1 MYRCKECGAEFEEKP
16 DYCDCGNDEFEE
28 FGIEKNLEQQ
38 VQKTDNNKSDNAGQ
52 VSPDKSFEQNKPM
65 PASSMRFSSTETISE
80 KQTFSERY
88 PEFSSLKKSLDPI
101 SLIIFCGCILLS
113 LYIVFFAWNPKN
125 VNIVEETKQEIN
137 TPKNIPSIDKFWNN
151 ALPVVKQE
159 QPQPKQAETNII
171 KQIVNIPEPK
181 KEKVVPQAV
190 KPVAKPK
197 VTVVPLKK
205 ITTQKTIAKPAST
218 PVKQQSSS
226 NAQAQAKKQA
236 EDLAKQKAEA
246 ERKKAEAEQL
256 KKLQAEQA
264 KKQAEQKAK
273 QAQINKQELVS
284 YKANL
289 RNTLARRIDFTK
301 VIGDGSCTVSFRID
315 STGRLINRSFSKQ
328 SSNNTL
334 NDAVYNAVMSMPT
347 FNPPPSAY
355 NNEVLNLGIRF
366 YNGNFEISLP

>member
-28 FGIEKNLEQQ
+28 VSIEEKLEQQ
-38 VQKTDNNKSDNAGQ
+38 AQKIDNNKSDNVGQ
-52 VSPDKSFEQNKPM
+52 VSPDKNFEQNKPM
-65 PASSMRFSSTETISE
+65 PASSMRFSNTETISE

-88 PEFSSLKKSLDPI
+88 PEFSRFKKSLDPI

-113 LYIVFFAWNPKN
+113 LYIVFFAWNPTEQEVVAEK
-125 VNIVEETKQEIN
+125 KQEVN

-159 QPQPKQAETNII
+159 QPKPQPKQEETNVV
-171 KQIVNIPEPK
+171 KQIINIPEPK
-181 KEKVVPQAV
+181 KVVTQPV
-190 KPVAKPK
+190 KPVTKPK

-205 ITTQKTIAKPAST
+205 ATTLKTVSKPVT
-218 PVKQQSSS
+218 TVVKPQTNT
-226 NAQAQAKKQA
+226 NAQIQAKKQA
-236 EDLAKQKAEA
+236 EELGKQKAEA

-264 KKQAEQKAK
+264 KKQAEAKAK
-273 QAQINKQELVS
+273 QAKLNKQELVS

-289 RNTLARRIDFTK
+289 RNTIARKIDFTK
-301 VIGDGSCTVSFRID
+301 VIGDGSCTVSFKID
-315 STGRLINRSFSKQ
+315 STGRLVSRSFSKQ

-334 NDAVYNAVMSMPT
+334 NDAVYAAVMSTPT

-355 NNEVLNLGIRF
+355 NNEILNLSIRF

>member
-28 FGIEKNLEQQ
+28 VSIEEKLEQQ
-38 VQKTDNNKSDNAGQ
+38 AQKIDNNKSDNVGQ
-52 VSPDKSFEQNKPM
+52 VSPDKNLEQNKPM
-65 PASSMRFSSTETISE
+65 PASSMRFSNTETISE

-88 PEFSSLKKSLDPI
+88 PEFSRFKKSLDPI

-113 LYIVFFAWNPKN
+113 LYIVFFAWNPTEQEVVAEK
-125 VNIVEETKQEIN
+125 KQEVN

-159 QPQPKQAETNII
+159 QPKPQPKQEETNVV
-171 KQIVNIPEPK
+171 KQIINIPEPK
-181 KEKVVPQAV
+181 KVVTQPV
-190 KPVAKPK
+190 KPVTKPK

-205 ITTQKTIAKPAST
+205 TTTLKTVSKPVT
-218 PVKQQSSS
+218 TTVKPQTNT
-226 NAQAQAKKQA
+226 NAQIQAKKQA
-236 EDLAKQKAEA
+236 EELGKQKAEA

-264 KKQAEQKAK
+264 KKQAEAKAK
-273 QAQINKQELVS
+273 QAKLNKQELVS

-289 RNTLARRIDFTK
+289 RNTIARKIDFTK
-301 VIGDGSCTVSFRID
+301 VIGDGSCTVSFKID
-315 STGRLINRSFSKQ
+315 STGRLVSRSFSKQ

-334 NDAVYNAVMSMPT
+334 NDAVYAAVMSTPT

-355 NNEVLNLGIRF
+355 NNEILNLSIRF

>member
-28 FGIEKNLEQQ
+28 VSIEEKLEQQ
-38 VQKTDNNKSDNAGQ
+38 AQKIDNNKSDNVGQ
-52 VSPDKSFEQNKPM
+52 VSPDKNLEQNKPM
-65 PASSMRFSSTETISE
+65 PASSMRFSNTETISE

-88 PEFSSLKKSLDPI
+88 PEFSRFKKSLDPI

-113 LYIVFFAWNPKN
+113 LYIVFFAWNPTEQEVVAEK
-125 VNIVEETKQEIN
+125 KQEVN

-159 QPQPKQAETNII
+159 QPKPQPKQEETNVV
-171 KQIVNIPEPK
+171 KQIINIPEPK
-181 KEKVVPQAV
+181 KVVTQPV
-190 KPVAKPK
+190 KPVTKPK

-205 ITTQKTIAKPAST
+205 ATTLKTVSKPVT
-218 PVKQQSSS
+218 TVVKPQTNT
-226 NAQAQAKKQA
+226 NAQIQAKKQA
-236 EDLAKQKAEA
+236 EELGKQKAEA

-264 KKQAEQKAK
+264 KKQAEAKAK
-273 QAQINKQELVS
+273 QAKLNKQELVS

-289 RNTLARRIDFTK
+289 RNTIARKIDFTK
-301 VIGDGSCTVSFRID
+301 VIGDGSCTVSFKID
-315 STGRLINRSFSKQ
+315 STGRLVSRSFSKQ

-334 NDAVYNAVMSMPT
+334 NDAVYAAVMSTPT

-355 NNEVLNLGIRF
+355 NNEILNLSIRF

>member
-16 DYCDCGNDEFEE
+16 DYCDCGNDDFEE
-28 FGIEKNLEQQ
+28 INAEDNLSHKNE
-38 VQKTDNNKSDNAGQ
+38 DNAGQ
-52 VSPDKSFEQNKPM
+52 AKPDKNLEQNKPM
-65 PASSMRFSSTETISE
+65 PASSMRFSNTETISK

-88 PEFSSLKKSLDPI
+88 PEFSRFKKSLDPI

-113 LYIVFFAWNPKN
+113 LYIVFFAWNPTEQEVVAEK
-125 VNIVEETKQEIN
+125 KQEVN

-159 QPQPKQAETNII
+159 QPKPQPKQEETNVV
-171 KQIVNIPEPK
+171 KQIINIPEPK
-181 KEKVVPQAV
+181 KVVTQPV
-190 KPVAKPK
+190 KPVTKPK

-205 ITTQKTIAKPAST
+205 ATTLKTVSKPVT
-218 PVKQQSSS
+218 TVVKPQTNT
-226 NAQAQAKKQA
+226 NAQIQAKKQA
-236 EDLAKQKAEA
+236 EELGKQKAEA

-264 KKQAEQKAK
+264 KKQAEAKAK
-273 QAQINKQELVS
+273 QAKLNKQELVS

-289 RNTLARRIDFTK
+289 RNTIARKIDFTK
-301 VIGDGSCTVSFRID
+301 VIGDGSCTVSFKID
-315 STGRLINRSFSKQ
+315 STGRLVSRSFSKQ

-334 NDAVYNAVMSMPT
+334 NDAVYAAVMSTPT

-355 NNEVLNLGIRF
+355 NNEILNLSIRF